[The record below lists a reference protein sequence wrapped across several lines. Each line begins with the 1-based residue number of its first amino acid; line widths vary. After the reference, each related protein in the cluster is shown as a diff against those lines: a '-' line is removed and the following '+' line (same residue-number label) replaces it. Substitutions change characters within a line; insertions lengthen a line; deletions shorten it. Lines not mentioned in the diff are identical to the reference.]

1 MSDARGQDVAATTPP
16 AAPETIAEMVA
27 MLFWA
32 LMASGQI
39 AMRRVDGWQT
49 LDQAPV
55 ERPLD
60 LAA

>member
-1 MSDARGQDVAATTPP
+1 
-16 AAPETIAEMVA
+16 

-39 AMRRVDGWQT
+39 TMRRVDGWKT

-55 ERPLD
+55 KQPID
-60 LAA
+60 FAA